1 MTASIAGTYSTD
13 MAATKYG
20 TAGKTFADYAP
31 AYGNTTQCVGITFTE
46 VAPGIYYVNDLL
58 GGWYNQIRAY
68 GTRYCMT
75 GYVSLNPDNTLT
87 LQSSLI
93 AGWGD
98 GLDYIKDSQ
107 CDPAAGTIKYS
118 LSYAGQIF
126 MDIVLNKD

>member
-1 MTASIAGTYSTD
+1 
-13 MAATKYG
+13 
-20 TAGKTFADYAP
+20 
-31 AYGNTTQCVGITFTE
+31 
-46 VAPGIYYVNDLL
+46 
-58 GGWYNQIRAY
+58 
-68 GTRYCMT
+68 MT

>member
-1 MTASIAGTYSTD
+1 
-13 MAATKYG
+13 
-20 TAGKTFADYAP
+20 
-31 AYGNTTQCVGITFTE
+31 
-46 VAPGIYYVNDLL
+46 
-58 GGWYNQIRAY
+58 
-68 GTRYCMT
+68 MT

-107 CDPAAGTIKYS
+107 CDPAVGTIKYS